1 MILIL
6 KYNQA
11 DDMFHLDGI
20 SLDGFDSG
28 LDSLEEEKRKRVN
41 EWMQIEQKEREFE
54 QRWPMC

>member
-1 MILIL
+1 
-6 KYNQA
+6 
-11 DDMFHLDGI
+11 MFHLDGI